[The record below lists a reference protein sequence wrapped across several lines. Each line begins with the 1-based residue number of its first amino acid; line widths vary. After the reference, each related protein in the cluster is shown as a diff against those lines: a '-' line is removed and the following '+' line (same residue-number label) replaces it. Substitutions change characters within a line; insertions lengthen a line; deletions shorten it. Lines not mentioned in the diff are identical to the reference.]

1 MWKEMGMPAYVIEI
15 LDPINSRQVA
25 ETKRVNKNFD
35 DMANYVAYKKLIRLI
50 KTVAILYKNSMDIE
64 LLKDE
69 KFKF

>member
-1 MWKEMGMPAYVIEI
+1 MGMPAYVIEI

-35 DMANYVAYKKLIRLI
+35 DMANYVAYKKLIRII